1 MKQYII
7 LFITLAALIA
17 ALLNGCTDSAP
28 TGPVIGIGNS
38 TVTKYV
44 SVGNSLT
51 AGYQSAGLYKSA
63 QLYSYPNLIAQQLT
77 KAGANIGTF
86 EQPYWPDPGIPD
98 PLTGKASRYIIY
110 GWSGTTPLIGP
121 TGEALT
127 AGAPENAA
135 TVLRPYDN
143 LGIPGIP
150 LAGFLDTTG
159 IFQSPPLGRDA
170 ILRWTTNAALGKSV
184 FQQVATLKAMG
195 HSPDLITFWLGANDV
210 LGFAVSGGTS
220 PNSPT
225 NAGIFS
231 ALYTQALDA
240 LRNTLPNAKIVVG
253 NIPNVAS
260 VPFFTTVNPL
270 LAPNIPAPYYL
281 RYQKHG
287 KVGMSMDSTK
297 LTEAN
302 APLITLKGK
311 AYTTLLGQPTGQ
323 FWRDAATSLGVSVT
337 TVLAAQ
343 GVYLDTTKPFGFH
356 PQNPWPDALILDA
369 DEIASAVT
377 AVNNFNS
384 TIATVA
390 AAHGAV
396 VVDFNGFFNNVK
408 ANGITAYGEK
418 YTADYISG
426 DIFSLDGVHPSNR
439 GYGLVANE
447 YIKVINASF
456 GMNIPLVDLNT
467 LPKLTAPLSKAGNGI
482 MNPVLPFG
490 AFHSLDLLFSP
501 SFQ

>member
-1 MKQYII
+1 MKQYIV

-28 TGPVIGIGNS
+28 TAPVIGLGNS

-98 PLTGKASRYIIY
+98 PSTGKASRYIIY

-121 TGEALT
+121 AGEALT
-127 AGAPENAA
+127 AGEPENARTLA
-135 TVLRPYDN
+135 RPYDN

-150 LAGFLDTTG
+150 IYSFLDT
-159 IFQSPPLGRDA
+159 A
-170 ILRWTTNAALGKSV
+170 NILNNGLVPAVLRSAGGLPKSV
-184 FQQVATLKAMG
+184 FFQAAAL
-195 HSPDLITFWLGANDV
+195 HPDLVTFWLGANDV

-220 PNSPT
+220 PSAPT
-225 NAGIFS
+225 NTAVFS

-240 LRNTLPNAKIVVG
+240 LRNALPNVKIVVG
-253 NIPNVAS
+253 NIPNVTS

-270 LAPNIPAPYYL
+270 VAAKIPSTYYL

-287 KVGMSMDSTK
+287 TLGLSFDSTK

-302 APLITLKGK
+302 APLITLKGQ
-311 AYTTLLGQPTGQ
+311 AYATLLGH
-323 FWRDAATSLGVSVT
+323 TSGNGGGKWYQDNNISPLPAGI
-337 TVLAAQ
+337 
-343 GVYLDTTKPFGFH
+343 DTSKPFGFH

-369 DEIASAVT
+369 DEIASAT
-377 AVNNFNS
+377 SAVNNFNS
-384 TIATVA
+384 TIASVA
-390 AAHGAV
+390 SAKGAV
-396 VVDFNGFFNNVK
+396 VVDFNGFFNKIK
-408 ANGITAYGEK
+408 ANGIVIAGEK

-426 DIFSLDGVHPSNR
+426 DIFSLDGIHPSDR
-439 GYGLVANE
+439 GYGIVANE
-447 YIKVINASF
+447 YIRVINSSF
-456 GMNIPLVDLNT
+456 GMNIPLVNISA
-467 LPKLTAPLSKAGNGI
+467 LPKLSAPLSKGGNGKI
-482 MNPVLPFG
+482 ELVLPFG

-501 SFQ
+501 SVQ

>member
-1 MKQYII
+1 MKQYLV
-7 LFITLAALIA
+7 LFITFAALTA

-28 TGPVIGIGNS
+28 TAPIIGIGNS

-98 PLTGKASRYIIY
+98 PLTGKASRYVIY

-121 TGEALT
+121 IGEALT

-150 LAGFLDTTG
+150 LAGFMDTTG
-159 IFQSPPLGRDA
+159 TYQSSPLGNKA
-170 ILRWTTNAALGKSV
+170 ILRWDNPGSPFPKSV
-184 FQQVATLKAMG
+184 FRQAAAL
-195 HSPDLITFWLGANDV
+195 HPDLVTFWLGANDV
-210 LGFAVSGGTS
+210 LGFAITGGTS
-220 PNSPT
+220 PNAPT
-225 NAGIFS
+225 VPATFS
-231 ALYTQALDA
+231 YLYGQALDA
-240 LRNTLPNAKIVVG
+240 LRNALPNAKIVVG
-253 NIPNVAS
+253 NIPNVTS

-270 LAPNIPAPYYL
+270 LAPHIPAPYYL
-281 RYQKHG
+281 RYQRHG
-287 KVGMSMDSTK
+287 NTGMALHDSTK

-302 APLITLKGK
+302 APLVTLKGQ
-311 AYTTLLGQPTGQ
+311 AYIALLGMPTGQ
-323 FWRDAATSLGVSVT
+323 FWRDAAALQGT
-337 TVLAAQ
+337 TIAVLYPALA
-343 GVYLDTTKPFGFH
+343 GSGIDTTKPFGFH

-369 DEIASAVT
+369 DEIASAT
-377 AVNNFNS
+377 NAVNNFNS

-390 AAHGAV
+390 ASHGAAI
-396 VVDFNGFFNNVK
+396 VDFNGFFNNVK
-408 ANGITAYGEK
+408 ANGIVIAGEK

-426 DIFSLDGVHPSNR
+426 DIFSLDGIHPSDR
-439 GYGLVANE
+439 GYGIVANE

-456 GMNIPLVDLNT
+456 GMNVPLVNVSA
-467 LPKLTAPLSKAGNGI
+467 LPKLSAPLSKGGNGKI
-482 MNPVLPFG
+482 DPVLPFS
-490 AFHSLDLLFSP
+490 AFNSLDLLFSP
-501 SFQ
+501 SVQ